1 LDEAVAERN
10 RLTAKLLAMEEENQ
24 FLRSSL
30 SKLQAAKQEKNPKV
44 CIPYASES
52 SLTRHICIDNVE
64 GRGEGSILFELLF
77 LEKAP
82 LVPKF
87 KAINTSQ

>member
-52 SLTRHICIDNVE
+52 SLTRHICIEMRNIFHVE

-82 LVPKF
+82 F
-87 KAINTSQ
+87 A